1 MRFRDKLLGMKTIW
15 HKKGIRMNTNLRMN
29 LLLVLV
35 ALSTSFVSAAD
46 PTLPS
51 VFGDHMVM
59 QRNAKVPVWGWADPG
74 EKITVTLGRQSVSG
88 RAGSDGRWQ
97 AKLKPMRAGGPFELV
112 VQGDDTAVHIKDL
125 LIGEVWNCSGQ
136 SNMAWSVGISN
147 NAKAE
152 IAAAKYPDVRFINVK
167 QTVADMPQT
176 DCEAEWEVCSSKTVG
191 GFSAVAY
198 YFGRELHREL
208 GVPIGLIES
217 DWGGTPAES
226 WASAEALE
234 EIEICAPLL
243 ERWDGIVANHPSEQY
258 KKYETDLAAWE
269 ALDAEGRKNTHAPG
283 PPSHPGHPHR
293 PSTLYNAM
301 ISPLIPYAMKGAIWY
316 QGESNAQRA
325 YQYRDLFPGM
335 IQDWRQQWGGRKF
348 PFLFVQ
354 LANFKARTEQP
365 QEQSAWAE
373 LREAQLMT
381 LSLKNTGMAVAI
393 DIGDAKDIHPRNK
406 QDVGKRLALNAL
418 ANTYRMKVAYS
429 GPVFD
434 SMKIKGDAIR
444 LSFDHTNDGLVA
456 KGDSLK
462 GFSIAGAD
470 QKFVWADARIEGSKV
485 FVRAAGVPNPVAVRY
500 AWADN
505 PACNLYNG
513 AGLPATPFRTDSW
526 PGVTIDRR

>member
-1 MRFRDKLLGMKTIW
+1 MKT
-15 HKKGIRMNTNLRMN
+15 NLNMN

-35 ALSTSFVSAAD
+35 ALSTSFLSVAD
-46 PTLPS
+46 PLLPS
-51 VFGDHMVM
+51 VFGDHMVL

-88 RAGSDGRWQ
+88 HAASDGRWQ
-97 AKLKPMRAGGPFELV
+97 ATLKPMRAGGPFELV
-112 VQGDDTAVHIKDL
+112 VRGDGTAVHIKDV
-125 LIGEVWNCSGQ
+125 LIGEVWICSGQ
-136 SNMAWSVGISN
+136 SNMGWAVANSN
-147 NAKAE
+147 DAQAE
-152 IAAAKYPDVRFINVK
+152 IAAANYPDVRLFTVK
-167 QTVADMPQT
+167 QTVADTPQT
-176 DCEAEWEVCSSKTVG
+176 DCEAEWKACSSDTVAW
-191 GFSAVAY
+191 FTAVGY
-198 YFGRELHREL
+198 FFGRELHREL

-234 EIEICAPLL
+234 EIESCAPLL
-243 ERWDGIVANHPSEQY
+243 ERWVATITNHPSEKY
-258 KKYETDLAAWE
+258 KKYEKDFAAWE
-269 ALDAEGRKNTHAPG
+269 ALDEEGRKSVRQPGAPLG
-283 PPSHPGHPHR
+283 PDSPHR
-293 PSTLYNAM
+293 PSSLYNAM
-301 ISPLIPYAMKGAIWY
+301 ISPLIPYAMKGVIWY

-325 YQYRDLFPGM
+325 YQYRDLFPEM
-335 IQDWRQQWGGRKF
+335 IQDWRQQWGGRSF

-365 QEQSAWAE
+365 QEKSAWAE
-373 LREAQLMT
+373 LREAQLMA

-393 DIGDAKDIHPRNK
+393 DIGSGENIHPKNK

-418 ANTYRMKVAYS
+418 ANTYRKRVAYS
-429 GPVFD
+429 GPVFG

-444 LSFDHTNDGLVA
+444 LSFDHTSDGLVA
-456 KGDSLK
+456 EGGSLK

-505 PACNLYNG
+505 PECNLYNG

-526 PGVTIDRR
+526 QGVTVDRR